1 VGSLIK
7 CFDNQEMGLRRMISR
22 SEVFLWLNIA
32 QISNRKGHKA
42 IIPAKARIIHSETTI
57 KEANL

>member
-22 SEVFLWLNIA
+22 SMVFLWLNIA
-32 QISNRKGHKA
+32 QIRNRKGQKA
-42 IIPAKARIIHSETTI
+42 KIPAKARMIHSETTI

>member
-22 SEVFLWLNIA
+22 SIVFLWLNIA
-32 QISNRKGHKA
+32 QIRRRKGQKA
-42 IIPAKARIIHSETTI
+42 KIPAKARIIHRDSRI